1 MRLIFDNQRLIK
13 GLFDL
18 FLGIE
23 TSSFIKKSKE
33 IVQLIVNIAVV
44 DCIPEVSLKDFLR
57 VILSRNIFQST
68 NRFGTIIIDSFLIFK
83 QIRLLFAKHQSLRT
97 WVRYLKS
104 NFFFA
109 FGDGFL
115 TMQRFFAFCEIW
127 FLFAGVMRDRF
138 HSFLDLFFRLVSFF
152 NRLCSRTYELYC
164 SSSTSFLM
172 LQANIAVVKDRLVR
186 SQWFFRF

>member
-97 WVRYLKS
+97 
-104 NFFFA
+104 
-109 FGDGFL
+109 
-115 TMQRFFAFCEIW
+115 
-127 FLFAGVMRDRF
+127 
-138 HSFLDLFFRLVSFF
+138 
-152 NRLCSRTYELYC
+152 
-164 SSSTSFLM
+164 
-172 LQANIAVVKDRLVR
+172 
-186 SQWFFRF
+186 